1 MTWVTFR
8 RWWSGD
14 VRISRIVVVGTTHD
28 VHSEPIIRCVFGED
42 VWCWDRRS
50 CRFCFWNFMTKRKSN
65 NLPQRTIE
73 NICWWASA
81 VHWLVGNSYLCRGN
95 FIIHLFNI
103 TKPLCRTWRSQSM
116 ITCHLIKCPL
126 QNIGRFH
133 IQILLIR
140 NKPFPYEKF
149 FRREFFAWL
158 MGWQNIARVLMMN
171 ETCMNAMHLLHN
183 CEPHNTVLYVAIFL
197 DPFLPASAT
206 TSICSSCGGG

>member
-28 VHSEPIIRCVFGED
+28 VHSEPFIRCVFGED

-65 NLPQRTIE
+65 NLQQRPIE
-73 NICWWASA
+73 NIYADGPLLFIGS
-81 VHWLVGNSYLCRGN
+81 VGNSYFLCRGN
-95 FIIHLFNI
+95 FIIHSFNI

-126 QNIGRFH
+126 QNIGRLH

-158 MGWQNIARVLMMN
+158 MGWQNIARVLWMKHAWKCISF
-171 ETCMNAMHLLHN
+171 CMQATVPRFEHSI
-183 CEPHNTVLYVAIFL
+183 CESHNTVLL
-197 DPFLPASAT
+197 
-206 TSICSSCGGG
+206 